1 VTHHGGMTTG
11 SAGQRVQSAGPASQ
25 ESEWLSGTARSL
37 LLRAAVMAATALV
50 AFAVVAAVA
59 LGSATGQRLD
69 RRAMDAL
76 SSPQRTTHRLVEVLS
91 LVSVWSVALV
101 LAGCVVLALLRRRVA
116 AAVAAMVLV
125 AGANVT
131 TQVLKYDVLTR
142 PDIGFGSDNTLPS
155 GHTTVAVSL
164 ALAGVLVA
172 PVALR
177 GVVALLGS
185 GGATLIGAG
194 TVVGRWHRP
203 GDVVAGVSVCL
214 LWAALALAVLA
225 LLRRDRPAPVRR
237 SALPHVTSLVG
248 AAVVGLVIVSA
259 GVRPTGQPYSLL
271 LAAVSLAAIG
281 IACAGSVGWVS
292 RLVNRVE

>member
-1 VTHHGGMTTG
+1 MTSGDVGELAPAGDPGATAAPAVTRPLVLAALLM
-11 SAGQRVQSAGPASQ
+11 AG
-25 ESEWLSGTARSL
+25 
-37 LLRAAVMAATALV
+37 TALV
-50 AFAVVAAVA
+50 SFAVVATVA

-76 SSPQRTTHRLVEVLS
+76 SSPQRTTHRLIEVLS

-101 LAGCVVLALLRRRVA
+101 LAACVVMALLRRRMA

-131 TQVLKYDVLTR
+131 TQVLKYHVLSR
-142 PDIGFGSDNTLPS
+142 PDIGLGTTNTLPS

-172 PVALR
+172 PAALRSIVALF
-177 GVVALLGS
+177 GS

-203 GDVVAGVSVCL
+203 GDVMAGVAVCL
-214 LWAALALAVLA
+214 LWAALAFAVLA
-225 LLRRDRPAPVRR
+225 LFGRDGPAPGRA
-237 SALPHVTSLVG
+237 SALPHLTSLVG
-248 AAVVGLVIVSA
+248 SALVGLVIVSA
-259 GVRPTGQPYSLL
+259 GVRPTGQPHSLL

-281 IACAGSVGWVS
+281 IACAGSIGWVCRS
-292 RLVNRVE
+292 VARHVG

>member
-1 VTHHGGMTTG
+1 
-11 SAGQRVQSAGPASQ
+11 
-25 ESEWLSGTARSL
+25 
-37 LLRAAVMAATALV
+37 MAATAAGALV
-50 AFAVVAAVA
+50 VVATVA
-59 LGSATGQRLD
+59 LGSSTGQRLD

-101 LAGCVVLALLRRRVA
+101 LAACVVLALVRRRMA

-142 PDIGFGSDNTLPS
+142 PDIGFGTTNSLPS

-172 PVALR
+172 PAALR
-177 GVVALLGS
+177 SLVALLGS

-203 GDVVAGVSVCL
+203 GDVVAGVAVCL

-225 LLRRDRPAPVRR
+225 LLAAGRRRAGPA
-237 SALPHVTSLVG
+237 LG
-248 AAVVGLVIVSA
+248 AAPPHLAAGAALVGLVIVSA
-259 GVRPTGQPYSLL
+259 GVRPTGQPHSLL

-292 RLVNRVE
+292 RVAARHVD

>member
-1 VTHHGGMTTG
+1 MTTG
-11 SAGQRVQSAGPASQ
+11 RTSEDARAPGATPGGPAGAS
-25 ESEWLSGTARSL
+25 SDAVWSL
-37 LLRAAVMAATALV
+37 LVRAAGMAATAVLALV
-50 AFAVVAAVA
+50 VVATVA
-59 LGSATGQRLD
+59 LGSSTGQRLD

-101 LAGCVVLALLRRRVA
+101 LAACVVLALVRRRMA
-116 AAVAAMVLV
+116 AAAAAMVLV

-142 PDIGFGSDNTLPS
+142 PDIGFGDVNSLPS

-172 PVALR
+172 PAAWRSL
-177 GVVALLGS
+177 VALLGS

-203 GDVVAGVSVCL
+203 GDVVAGVAVCL

-225 LLRRDRPAPVRR
+225 LLRRARPVVDPG
-237 SALPHVTSLVG
+237 SALPHLTSLLG
-248 AAVVGLVIVSA
+248 AGAVGLVIVSA
-259 GVRPTGQPYSLL
+259 GVRPTGQPHSLL

-281 IACAGSVGWVS
+281 VACAGSVGWLS
-292 RLVNRVE
+292 RVAGPYVD

>member
-1 VTHHGGMTTG
+1 MSSSDVGEQALAE
-11 SAGQRVQSAGPASQ
+11 SAGETAVPA
-25 ESEWLSGTARSL
+25 TARSL
-37 LLRAAVMAATALV
+37 VPAAAAMAGTAV
-50 AFAVVAAVA
+50 VSFAVVATVV
-59 LGSATGQRLD
+59 LGSAPGQRLD

-76 SSPQRTTHRLVEVLS
+76 SSPQRTTHRLIEVLS
-91 LVSVWSVALV
+91 LVSVWSVAVV
-101 LAGCVVLALLRRRVA
+101 LAGCVVLALVRRRVA

-142 PDIGFGSDNTLPS
+142 PDIGLGTANSLPS

-172 PVALR
+172 PAGLRSLVAL
-177 GVVALLGS
+177 VGS

-203 GDVVAGVSVCL
+203 GDVVAGVAVCL
-214 LWAALALAVLA
+214 LWAAVALGVLA
-225 LLRRDRPAPVRR
+225 LLRRHGPAPGRA
-237 SALPHVTSLVG
+237 SALPHLTSLAG
-248 AAVVGLVIVSA
+248 AALVGLVIVSA
-259 GVRPTGQPYSLL
+259 GVRPTGQPHSLL

-281 IACAGSVGWVS
+281 IACAGSVGWVC
-292 RLVNRVE
+292 RVAARHVD

>member
-1 VTHHGGMTTG
+1 MTRSDLGERAPAGHPG
-11 SAGQRVQSAGPASQ
+11 SGADGRPTP
-25 ESEWLSGTARSL
+25 SGRSL
-37 LLRAAVMAATALV
+37 LVRAVGMAATAVLTLV
-50 AFAVVAAVA
+50 VVATVA
-59 LGSATGQRLD
+59 LGSSTGQRLD

-101 LAGCVVLALLRRRVA
+101 LAACVVLALVRRRMA
-116 AAVAAMVLV
+116 AAAAAMVLV

-142 PDIGFGSDNTLPS
+142 PDIGFGDVNSLPS

-172 PVALR
+172 PAAWRSL
-177 GVVALLGS
+177 VALLGS

-203 GDVVAGVSVCL
+203 GDVVAGVAVCL

-225 LLRRDRPAPVRR
+225 LLRRTRPAVAPD
-237 SALPHVTSLVG
+237 SALPHLTSLLG
-248 AAVVGLVIVSA
+248 AGAVGLVIVSA
-259 GVRPTGQPYSLL
+259 GVRPTGQPHSLL
-271 LAAVSLAAIG
+271 LAAVSLAAVG
-281 IACAGSVGWVS
+281 VACAGSVGWLS
-292 RLVNRVE
+292 RVAGPYVD

>member
-1 VTHHGGMTTG
+1 MTSSDVG
-11 SAGQRVQSAGPASQ
+11 ERAPAGEPGATAVPAG
-25 ESEWLSGTARSL
+25 TRSL
-37 LLRAAVMAATALV
+37 LLAAVAMAGTALV
-50 AFAVVAAVA
+50 SFAVVATVA

-76 SSPQRTTHRLVEVLS
+76 SSPQRTTHRLIEVLS

-101 LAGCVVLALLRRRVA
+101 LAGCVVLALLRHRVA

-131 TQVLKYDVLTR
+131 TQVLKYHVLSR
-142 PDIGFGSDNTLPS
+142 PDIGFGATNSLPS

-172 PVALR
+172 PAALR
-177 GVVALLGS
+177 SLVALLGS

-203 GDVVAGVSVCL
+203 GDVVAGVAVCL
-214 LWAALALAVLA
+214 LWAALALAVLT
-225 LLRRDRPAPVRR
+225 LLRRDGPAPGRA
-237 SALPHVTSLVG
+237 SALPHLTSLVG
-248 AAVVGLVIVSA
+248 AALVGLVIVSA
-259 GVRPTGQPYSLL
+259 GVRPAGQPHSLL

-281 IACAGSVGWVS
+281 ITCAGSVGWVS
-292 RLVNRVE
+292 RAAGRHVG